1 MVKHYLTFLM
11 TLLAFA
17 MGVKAQETEALEV
30 ELSSTW
36 ASNIVRVDK
45 QVTFRAKSNVAADL
59 TITVNDQ
66 EIASESAATFAEG
79 KFTFTTQGDY
89 KVTATATANG
99 QTVSS
104 SDIYCVPGTSQPAAS
119 QTVPPMGAFRNAD
132 GTVTFCLAAP
142 EKETVILVGSWNDYA
157 VSMNSVMDYVDG
169 PADGEGSFRYFTK
182 TVSGIP
188 VNEPVFYYYMVN
200 NGASYKSVGDP
211 YARLVLDPNND
222 KWISADV
229 YPNIPEY
236 PSDKVKNVCLA
247 VFQDNFGEYDWK
259 VKDFKGVD
267 KDNLVIYELLFRDF
281 TGTEG
286 KALGNGTV
294 RQAIEKIP
302 YLVELGINAVE
313 LLPINEFDGNN
324 SWGYNPNFYFAIDKA
339 YGTAQDYKEFIDVCH
354 QNGIA
359 VILDVVFNQSAGL
372 HPWYQM
378 YSAKENPFYN
388 QVAPHAYSVL
398 NDWKQ
403 EYPLVQQ
410 QWHDMLKYWLS
421 EYKVDG
427 FRFDLVKGL
436 GNNDSYK
443 NSSEAATNAFNQ
455 SRVDRMARLHEAMRE
470 VNPDAYFINELL
482 GDAKEENEMAKDG
495 ELNWM
500 NVNDPGCE
508 FAMGWLSKSNL
519 NSMWATKAGR
529 TAGSTVAYLE
539 SHDEQRLAYKQN
551 EWGAEGVK
559 GNADVSCRRLSS
571 AAAQMLM
578 VPGSHMIWMF
588 SEMGNAQSTKKANG
602 ENNTDPK
609 IVDWALMDQPANAEL
624 LKRYQ
629 ELIHLRT
636 EHSVL
641 FSEAATFALS
651 FSGTGMRY
659 ATSKYGDAEFY
670 LFVNGALEE
679 KSIEKKLAST
689 DASNYEIVSQSQGP
703 DPVIDYA
710 NNKVTLAGGA
720 YVVIMNKTA
729 LSGVEDVALDSNALS
744 ISVVDGRLVVAGA
757 QASVDVWSVAGMK
770 VAASN
775 GDLDVTLPEGMY
787 IVRSGS
793 KTVKVLVK

>member
-59 TITVNDQ
+59 KITVNDQ

-339 YGTAQDYKEFIDVCH
+339 YGTVQDYKEFIDVCH

-559 GNADVSCRRLSS
+559 GDADVSCRRLSS

-757 QASVDVWSVAGMK
+757 QAPVDVWSVAGMK

>member
-236 PSDKVKNVCLA
+236 PADKVKNVCLA

-313 LLPINEFDGNN
+313 LLPINEFFGNN

-729 LSGVEDVALDSNALS
+729 LSGVEDVAIDSNALS
-744 ISVVDGRLVVAGA
+744 ISVADGRLVVAGA
-757 QASVDVWSVAGMK
+757 QAPVDVWSVAGMK

>member
-59 TITVNDQ
+59 KITVNDQ

-267 KDNLVIYELLFRDF
+267 KNNLVIYELLFRDF

-559 GNADVSCRRLSS
+559 GDADVSCRRLSS

-729 LSGVEDVALDSNALS
+729 LSGVEDMAFDSNALS
-744 ISVVDGRLVVAGA
+744 ISVADGRLVVAGA

>member
-59 TITVNDQ
+59 KITVNDQ

-104 SDIYCVPGTSQPAAS
+104 SDIYCVPGTSQPVAS

-559 GNADVSCRRLSS
+559 GDADVSCRRLSS

>member
-59 TITVNDQ
+59 KITVNDQ

-236 PSDKVKNVCLA
+236 PADKVKNVCLA

-559 GNADVSCRRLSS
+559 GDADVSCRRLSS

-744 ISVVDGRLVVAGA
+744 ISVADGRLVVAGA

>member
-36 ASNIVRVDK
+36 ASNIVRIDK

-59 TITVNDQ
+59 KITVNDQ

-559 GNADVSCRRLSS
+559 GDADVSCRRLSS

-744 ISVVDGRLVVAGA
+744 ISVADGRLVVAGA
-757 QASVDVWSVAGMK
+757 QAPVDVWSVAGMK